1 MNELEGQEERLRAEV
16 EELKR
21 QLAEQRRLMAHGRA
35 AGAGKPSG
43 RTLLALALLV
53 GGLCAAGYYFGYLP
67 RQRRE
72 MGLAAEARAAG
83 DTLPVATVQPVT
95 RASAKSSLVLPG
107 DIQAVTEAPV
117 LARASGYIKKRY
129 VDIGDRVTAGQ
140 PLVEIEAPELEQE
153 IRQGRAAVEQA
164 NAAVEQAQAGLEQG
178 RATENLLKIN
188 AERNQKLADKN
199 IVSRQDNDTSR
210 LQYAAQQATVEAL
223 AKAVAAARSSAD
235 AAQAN
240 LARLADLEAYLTVR
254 APFAGV
260 ITVRNVDTGALV
272 NEGGTLL
279 FRIAQTDRLRIYL
292 NVPQSYAAAVHAG
305 QPATLTIPDLP
316 GRKFQGTVARTADSF
331 DPASRTL
338 LTEVQ
343 VAADGG
349 LLLPGMYAQVELAA
363 ERMDPPLSI
372 PADTLVMRST
382 GPQAAVV
389 RADGTVHFTP
399 IQLGRDY
406 GDHVEVLGG
415 LEEGQ
420 LLVVNPS
427 DIIREG
433 VKVKPLAAGKP
444 AAENRP

>member
-1 MNELEGQEERLRAEV
+1 MNEIQDREDRLRAEV
-16 EELKR
+16 ENLKR
-21 QLAEQRRLMAHGRA
+21 QLEEQKRLTAHLHAAEAK
-35 AGAGKPSG
+35 KPSG
-43 RTLLALALLV
+43 RALLV
-53 GGLCAAGYYFGYLP
+53 LLLLLGGLCVAGYYLGYLP

-83 DTLPVATVQPVT
+83 DTLPVVNVQKVT
-95 RASAKSSLVLPG
+95 RSSAESNLMLPG

-117 LARASGYIKKRY
+117 LARATGYIKKRY
-129 VDIGDRVTAGQ
+129 ADIGDRVAAGQ
-140 PLVEIEAPELEQE
+140 PLVEIEAPELDQQ
-153 IRQGRAAVEQA
+153 IRQAKAAVDQA
-164 NAAVEQAQAGLEQG
+164 EASVEQAQASLQQG
-178 RATENLLKIN
+178 QATENLLKIT
-188 AERNQKLADKN
+188 ADRNQKLADKN

-235 AAQAN
+235 AVRAN
-240 LARLADLEAYLTVR
+240 LARLTDLQEYLTVR

-260 ITVRNVDTGALV
+260 ITLRNVDTGALV
-272 NEGGTLL
+272 NEGATLL
-279 FRIAQTDRLRIYL
+279 FRIAQTGRLRIYL
-292 NVPQSYAAAVHAG
+292 NVPQSYAGSVRVG
-305 QPATLTIPDLP
+305 QSATVTIPDLP
-316 GRKFQGTVARTADSF
+316 GRKFRGSVARTADSF

-343 VAADGG
+343 VIETGG
-349 LLLPGMYAQVELAA
+349 VLQPGMYAQVELGVARL
-363 ERMDPPLSI
+363 EPPLSI

-399 IQLGRDY
+399 IRLGRDY
-406 GDHVEVLGG
+406 GDHLEVLSG

-433 VKVKPLAAGKP
+433 IKVKPLAAEKP
-444 AAENRP
+444 ASADRS